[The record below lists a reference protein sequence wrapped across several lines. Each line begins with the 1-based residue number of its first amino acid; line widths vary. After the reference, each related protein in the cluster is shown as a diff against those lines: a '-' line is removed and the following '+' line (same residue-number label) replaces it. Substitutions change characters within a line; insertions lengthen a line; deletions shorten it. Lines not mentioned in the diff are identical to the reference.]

1 MTRLDEFTDTAVL
14 IEVRSLSARERQI
27 VALVA
32 QGFKNKEIAGKI
44 SISECT
50 VKSYLRLIHEK
61 LRIRDRLELALY
73 ALRYGL
79 YQAGEGAD

>member
-1 MTRLDEFTDTAVL
+1 MTETLVLTDVH
-14 IEVRSLSARERQI
+14 SLSARERQI

-32 QGFKNKEIAGKI
+32 QGFKNKEIAAKI

-50 VKSYLRLIHEK
+50 VKSYLRLVHEK
-61 LRIRDRLELALY
+61 LRVRDRLELALY

-79 YQAGEGAD
+79 YTASEGAD